1 MMESRGKLLIKILLS
16 LVLAGAS
23 AGQNTPSIGFISP
36 DVITDIGGTAELT
49 CRIQNE
55 NPEMKYPVMWMR
67 LENGKNP
74 SPLPIS
80 SGDSLLL
87 SSDRRFKLDVDEDE
101 SSYTI
106 TIKDIRKADA
116 GKYQCQVLITSDG
129 SITEDV
135 ELKIKLQP
143 VITKNSLSP
152 TKDAQEGE
160 TVELGCE
167 ATGFPIPKITWTRQ
181 DGSLLPN
188 GKASFV
194 SSRMIIQKVRREDR
208 GIYVCTADN
217 GVGKAQNRKTHLN
230 IEFSP
235 KIKVPSPRIPQA
247 LYHEALLS
255 CEIKAS
261 PSPVMYWKKNNK
273 TIDNDA
279 NHQISHFALA
289 DEMTVTKLKVQ
300 INSKKEFGLYTCAA
314 NNRHGRDA
322 QDMELY
328 ESKLPIMTPVDLSN
342 GLNYLPLPLNIALIC
357 LIPIL
362 LNF

>member
-1 MMESRGKLLIKILLS
+1 
-16 LVLAGAS
+16 
-23 AGQNTPSIGFISP
+23 
-36 DVITDIGGTAELT
+36 
-49 CRIQNE
+49 
-55 NPEMKYPVMWMR
+55 MKYPVMWMR

-188 GKASFV
+188 GKASFT

-208 GIYVCTADN
+208 GIKNYVYFDISL
-217 GVGKAQNRKTHLN
+217 HLN
-230 IEFSP
+230 YFILKHIRFCIS
-235 KIKVPSPRIPQA
+235 KF
-247 LYHEALLS
+247 HLLS
-255 CEIKAS
+255 
-261 PSPVMYWKKNNK
+261 
-273 TIDNDA
+273 
-279 NHQISHFALA
+279 F
-289 DEMTVTKLKVQ
+289 
-300 INSKKEFGLYTCAA
+300 
-314 NNRHGRDA
+314 RD
-322 QDMELY
+322 LRVH
-328 ESKLPIMTPVDLSN
+328 S
-342 GLNYLPLPLNIALIC
+342 
-357 LIPIL
+357 
-362 LNF
+362 

>member
-1 MMESRGKLLIKILLS
+1 MSSYLCYIIK
-16 LVLAGAS
+16 
-23 AGQNTPSIGFISP
+23 
-36 DVITDIGGTAELT
+36 GGTAELT

-208 GIYVCTADN
+208 GM
-217 GVGKAQNRKTHLN
+217 
-230 IEFSP
+230 
-235 KIKVPSPRIPQA
+235 IKF
-247 LYHEALLS
+247 H
-255 CEIKAS
+255 
-261 PSPVMYWKKNNK
+261 
-273 TIDNDA
+273 
-279 NHQISHFALA
+279 
-289 DEMTVTKLKVQ
+289 
-300 INSKKEFGLYTCAA
+300 
-314 NNRHGRDA
+314 
-322 QDMELY
+322 
-328 ESKLPIMTPVDLSN
+328 
-342 GLNYLPLPLNIALIC
+342 
-357 LIPIL
+357 
-362 LNF
+362 